1 MREPWV
7 LHDGTILPVGTRIGF
22 PCKAIQ
28 LDPSKFQDPLRFDGF
43 RFARLNE
50 TEGKLDDGA
59 TRYAASAATP
69 TNLS

>member
-1 MREPWV
+1 MRKPLS
-7 LHDGTILPVGTRIGF
+7 LHDGTLLPVGTRIGF

-28 LDPSKFQDPLRFDGF
+28 LDPANFKDPLRFDGF

-50 TEGKLDDGA
+50 AEGKDELGA
-59 TRYAASAATP
+59 TRYAAVTPTP